1 MGSADRVRGSLG
13 RVLTEVAA
21 ECAAQDE
28 DWGVRDLPDGTGE
41 EWRHQAE
48 TARRDRADAA
58 AEGGPAWR
66 HVLLEAV
73 FEALSER
80 DPQRLRA
87 GLIQVAAVVVQ
98 WAQALERRSGGSA
111 ARDAARPR
119 REEMVEKLVRDRI
132 PEIIESTGGR
142 PDVRVATDGEYRAFL
157 RAKLLEEA
165 GEYAAADD
173 PEELADVVEVAY
185 ALAAAHGVS
194 ADELDR
200 MRRTKVAERG
210 GFDRRLVLRRPRPQ
224 EEEPVPPQRHAVR
237 ALLLDENDD
246 LVLFHRIKPGVE
258 PYFSTPGGKVEREDT
273 GPEEALRRELHE
285 ELGAT
290 VGPLRQVFSYFEQG
304 LGLHYLS
311 TFYVCRL
318 ISLDLSRRHGPEFDD
333 PAKGSYEVVR
343 FPCRP
348 EVLAT
353 INLFPAPLAAYLR
366 AHAQELPSLLPE

>member
-21 ECAAQDE
+21 ERAAQDE
-28 DWGVRDLPDGTGE
+28 IWGVRDLPDGTGE
-41 EWRHQAE
+41 EWRHRAE
-48 TARRDRADAA
+48 EARREREEAA
-58 AEGGPAWR
+58 AEGGPSWR
-66 HVLLEAV
+66 HVLLETV
-73 FEALSER
+73 FEALTER

-87 GLIQVAAVVVQ
+87 ALVRVAAVAVQ
-98 WAQALERRSGGSA
+98 WAQAVERRGGTLA
-111 ARDAARPR
+111 EPRPR
-119 REEMVEKLVRDRI
+119 REAMVEKLVRDRI
-132 PEIIESTGGR
+132 PELIASAGER
-142 PDVRVATDGEYRAFL
+142 PDVRVAADGEYRAFL

-173 PEELADVVEVAY
+173 PGELADVVEVVY

-194 ADELDR
+194 AEELDR
-200 MRRTKVAERG
+200 MRRAKAAERG
-210 GFDRRLVLRRPRPQ
+210 GFERRLVLRRPLPQ
-224 EEEPVPPQRHAVR
+224 SEEPAHPQRHAVR

-246 LVLFHRIKPGVE
+246 LVLFRRVKPGLK
-258 PYFSTPGGKVEREDT
+258 PYFSTPGGKIEPEDA

-290 VGPLRQVFSYFEQG
+290 AGPLRQVFSYFEQG

-318 ISLDLSRRHGPEFDD
+318 LSLDLSRRHGPEFDD

-343 FPCRP
+343 VPCRP
-348 EVLAT
+348 EALAALD
-353 INLFPAPLAAYLR
+353 LFPAPLAAYLQ
-366 AHAQELPSLLPE
+366 AHARELPSLLPD